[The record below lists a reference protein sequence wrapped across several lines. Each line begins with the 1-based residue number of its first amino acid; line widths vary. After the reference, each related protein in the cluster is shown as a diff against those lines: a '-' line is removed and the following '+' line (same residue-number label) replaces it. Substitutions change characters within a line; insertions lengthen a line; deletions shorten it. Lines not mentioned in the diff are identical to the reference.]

1 MIADIDEFR
10 QQLVLFVELL
20 RSVIA
25 EGATLPGPPEGLG
38 FCMQADRVFSKH
50 VRELDDGLLN
60 RNVDHIVHAILCVGS
75 DVEVFTEYDLT
86 WSPLWQGSD
95 ARERL
100 GKSAHDL
107 VDKND
112 LLNRK
117 PEILK
122 QLACRTQDGQKS
134 LRVHVIAP
142 EID

>member
-1 MIADIDEFR
+1 MIADIDGFR

-50 VRELDDGLLN
+50 VRELEEGLLD
-60 RNVDHIVHAILCVGS
+60 RNVDHIVHAILCVSS
-75 DVEVFTEYDLT
+75 DVEVFTEYDLS

-100 GKSAHDL
+100 GRLAYELSNEHDL
-107 VDKND
+107 IS
-112 LLNRK
+112 RK
-117 PEILK
+117 PEILRR
-122 QLACRTQDGQKS
+122 LISG
-134 LRVHVIAP
+134 
-142 EID
+142 E